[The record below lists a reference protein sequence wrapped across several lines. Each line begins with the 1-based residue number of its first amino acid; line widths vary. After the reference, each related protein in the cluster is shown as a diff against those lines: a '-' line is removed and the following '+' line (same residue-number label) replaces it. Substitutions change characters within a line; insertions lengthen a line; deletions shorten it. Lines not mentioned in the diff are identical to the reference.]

1 MAMVAS
7 HMIWL
12 LRTKG
17 IRKRAKEAG
26 QTFDQSEEGSQWES
40 KGVDLET
47 KFRNLFTRNR
57 PLLNGSDF
65 RSDGTDVLVAPEHIV
80 TKTVPNAMI

>member
-7 HMIWL
+7 HLIWL

-17 IRKRAKEAG
+17 MRRRAKEAG

-40 KGVDLET
+40 KGIDLET
-47 KFRNLFTRNR
+47 KFKDLFTRDR
-57 PLLNGSDF
+57 PLLNNSEPRG
-65 RSDGTDVLVAPEHIV
+65 DGTDAIIVPEHIV
-80 TKTVPNAMI
+80 PKTVPNAMV